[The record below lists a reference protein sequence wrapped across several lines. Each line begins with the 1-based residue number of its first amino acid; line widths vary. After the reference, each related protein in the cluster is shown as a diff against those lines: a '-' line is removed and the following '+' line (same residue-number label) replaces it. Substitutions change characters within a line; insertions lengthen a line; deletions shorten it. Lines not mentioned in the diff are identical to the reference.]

1 MGGLYRDMSGLHGL
15 TINYVGF
22 RLKLQGGLVS
32 RLFAGF
38 LGAGGWEALG
48 SMGKYGV

>member
-38 LGAGGWEALG
+38 LGAGALG